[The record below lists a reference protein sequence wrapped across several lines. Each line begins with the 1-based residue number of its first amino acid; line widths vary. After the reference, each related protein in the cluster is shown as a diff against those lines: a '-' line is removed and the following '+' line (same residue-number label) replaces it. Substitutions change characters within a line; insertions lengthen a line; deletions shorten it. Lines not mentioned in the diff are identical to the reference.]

1 MKILFCYKKLF
12 RSIVCACKKKLLN
25 KLGHVLEHLSFRGL
39 MILLFSCSY
48 ISYAAE
54 QKKSHFL
61 TSRSSAFKV
70 ENFYLWDTN
79 RSWISFWISKL
90 PPPKLMWM
98 AEICRSGKIC
108 TTVQVTLTRHSCAIF
123 VGLRRDSYDVVCH
136 PVPDVDVPQPRRV
149 PKNATVTSRILNF
162 EFDLLSF
169 SKRCLHCNLTRHI
182 LVTSH
187 KKSIANKQTKR

>member
-123 VGLRRDSYDVVCH
+123 VGLRRVTMLCATQYLMLMYPSPVVYQRMQRSLPEFWILSSISFHSRNVACIAILH
-136 PVPDVDVPQPRRV
+136 GIYWWRV
-149 PKNATVTSRILNF
+149 IKNR
-162 EFDLLSF
+162 
-169 SKRCLHCNLTRHI
+169 
-182 LVTSH
+182 
-187 KKSIANKQTKR
+187 